1 MVQIVGLMVGCYI
14 IVRMVSFITRK
25 GEREETTTVKVL
37 SILNVML
44 TVVLLMALLFS
55 GASK

>member
-1 MVQIVGLMVGCYI
+1 MVQIIGLMIGCYI

-25 GEREETTTVKVL
+25 GQREETTPVKVL
-37 SILNVML
+37 CILNVML
-44 TVVLLMALLFS
+44 TVVVLIALFL